1 MFPGGHISGGRPITS
16 DPTSDLYFH
25 GGVKKE
31 ILKRHGS
38 EHITPGGDGQNMPRH
53 PLNSRDINVMAT
65 QDSDNRRCS
74 TTSTV
79 NRMLTRDPS
88 FHEVTQLANRQH
100 LTPRGDP
107 TFNIA
112 AHYTPRSADG
122 DTRDLHLK
130 SSDFD
135 RADFAPLDL
144 SSPERSAAN
153 IHSSLQFKPTSEG
166 GMISSGGSGRVGDSM
181 FSANCVSVNVAAS
194 VPGSEGGGVVF
205 GSSNV
210 AASVPRSEVG
220 DAVGGTSNPA
230 ASVLGYKGSGVV
242 DGSSDVAASVPGS
255 EGGKVVGGSSNPAA
269 SVLGYKGSGVVDGSS
284 DVAASVPGSEGGK
297 VVGGSSK
304 PAVSVLGYKGSGVVD
319 GSSNVAGSAS
329 SSASVCVSNE
339 DTVSSSGVSSNVA
352 ASVLTGLHSG
362 ASGGQIVD
370 VGADGTR
377 HRQEGVSRLTA
388 KSTISGADEK
398 RKDVDEENNEAKDR
412 EVSQLIGLD
421 VDGLDVDGGEAD
433 ADSESE
439 ESSEEEED
447 NNNVGQVPPSS
458 SNKISQM
465 KKSSKRGSSRRKYVR
480 AQVERYPR
488 SDTGWATRMSRI
500 YELTRSTNARTGNI
514 ETRVHNLE
522 SQSRG
527 NDRFVEYVAKVCQF
541 LVAEKE
547 QEMIE
552 AGQDVSNVPKLALS
566 LLHPR
571 LDEEQK
577 INLLPPMTLP
587 LHSIDEIRR
596 CSQKCSDDGLFAKR
610 LIEYLAAQLP
620 TKESIQKTT
629 VAIVVKL
636 FDREV
641 RRKFC
646 WSGSGDL
653 RVSTKIETAG
663 QARKRKNKQP
673 TPGSGTCDREAFL
686 ELDKRQGILKVFYA
700 IVDNLVPV
708 DMQNAELLRLAQDD
722 HVAKAKPGMRAARMS
737 EMANVRPWFMR
748 DAVNKFIRDKLV
760 REPQRGPEYCV
771 LRKQQQEAKK
781 TQDKSKKLCGKP
793 DSSRQPQSVPASRRN
808 SSSNNGDLNLFSV
821 DDRGN
826 IRTPEPGS
834 RSDELP
840 PRLVAD
846 WDGTGTSNVNGD

>member
-255 EGGKVVGGSSNPAA
+255 EGGKVVGGSSKPAA

-284 DVAASVPGSEGGK
+284 NVAA
-297 VVGGSSK
+297 
-304 PAVSVLGYKGSGVVD
+304 
-319 GSSNVAGSAS
+319 SAS

-439 ESSEEEED
+439 ESSEED

-522 SQSRG
+522 SQNRG
-527 NDRFVEYVAKVCQF
+527 NDRFLEYVAKVCQF

-552 AGQDVSNVPKLALS
+552 AGQDVSNVPKLTLS

-596 CSQKCSDDGLFAKR
+596 CSQKCSDDDLFGKR
-610 LIEYLAAQLP
+610 LIQYLSAQLP

-653 RVSTKIETAG
+653 RVTTKIETAG

-793 DSSRQPQSVPASRRN
+793 DSSRQPRSVPASRRN
-808 SSSNNGDLNLFSV
+808 SSSNNCDLNLFSV